1 MKILIVC
8 PRLCHGGAERVAVT
22 LANGFVEHGYEVVMM
37 SNLFDEISFTVS
49 DKVRLVNLFTSQ
61 ENKIRKWVGAIGNI
75 RRVLKQFAPDVVI
88 GIMQLCSFVARL
100 AAIGFH
106 IPVIATEH
114 NAYDRPHDV
123 KMAVLE
129 KIVKYHVN
137 KIYDK
142 VTVLTLADYKLIEN
156 RMSNVVVMPNPLAFS
171 PAKEV
176 PQHKQKVILAA
187 GRVDDWHCKG
197 YDVLLRAWGRIA
209 QDFQDWTLEIAGV
222 YKDPQ
227 TRTYLDS
234 VAKEAGI
241 KDRLHY
247 LGFQDDMQSLFQRSS
262 IFVLSSRYEG
272 FGLVLIEA
280 MSQGCACVAC
290 DYNGRQRE
298 IITSKNEGVLCLPD
312 SVEDLAQSLR
322 NVLSDDDYRHDIQR
336 GGLKRSEYY
345 SVGHIVSLW
354 DCLFR
359 GFDKK

>member
-22 LANGFVEHGYEVVMM
+22 LANGFVEHGYDVVMM
-37 SNLFDEISFTVS
+37 SNLFDEISYTVS

-61 ENKIRKWVGAIGNI
+61 DNKMRKWVGAIGNI
-75 RRVLKQFAPDVVI
+75 RRVLKQDTPNVII

-114 NAYDRPHDV
+114 NAYDRPHGV
-123 KMAVLE
+123 KMTLLG
-129 KIVKYHVN
+129 KIFKYHVN
-137 KIYDK
+137 KIYDR
-142 VTVLTLADYKLIEN
+142 VTVLTHADYKLIEN

-171 PAKEV
+171 PVKEV

-187 GRVDDWHCKG
+187 GRVDNWHNKG
-197 YDVLLRAWGRIA
+197 FDVLLRAWGRIA
-209 QDFQDWTLEIAGV
+209 QDFHDWTLEIAGV

-227 TRTYLDS
+227 TRIYLDS
-234 VAKEAGI
+234 VAQEADI

-262 IFVLSSRYEG
+262 VFVLSSRYEG

-298 IITSKNEGVLCLPD
+298 IITSRDEGVLCLPD
-312 SVEDLAQSLR
+312 SVDDLAQSLR
-322 NVLSDDDYRHDIQR
+322 KVLSDDDYRYDIQR

-345 SVGHIVSLW
+345 SVGHIVSMW
-354 DCLFR
+354 ENLFR
-359 GFDKK
+359 SLDKK

>member
-22 LANGFVEHGYEVVMM
+22 LANGFVEHGYDVVMM
-37 SNLFDEISFTVS
+37 SNLFDEISYTVS
-49 DKVRLVNLFTSQ
+49 DKVRLVNLFNSQ
-61 ENKIRKWVGAIGNI
+61 ENKIKKWVGAIGNI
-75 RRVLKQFAPDVVI
+75 RRVLKQDTPNVII

-114 NAYDRPHDV
+114 NAYDRPHGV
-123 KMAVLE
+123 KMTLLG
-129 KIVKYHVN
+129 KIFKYHVN
-137 KIYDK
+137 KIYDR
-142 VTVLTLADYKLIEN
+142 VTVLTHADYKLIEN

-171 PAKEV
+171 PVKEV

-187 GRVDDWHCKG
+187 GRVDNWHYKG
-197 YDVLLRAWGRIA
+197 FDVLLRAWGRIA
-209 QDFQDWTLEIAGV
+209 QDFHDWTLEIAGV

-227 TRTYLDS
+227 TRIYLDS
-234 VAKEAGI
+234 VAQEADI

-262 IFVLSSRYEG
+262 VFVLSSRYEG

-298 IITSKNEGVLCLPD
+298 IITSRDEGVLCLPD
-312 SVEDLAQSLR
+312 SVDDLAQSLR
-322 NVLSDDDYRHDIQR
+322 TVLSDDDYRYDIQR

-345 SVGHIVSLW
+345 SVGHIVSMW
-354 DCLFR
+354 ENLFR
-359 GFDKK
+359 SLDKK

>member
-1 MKILIVC
+1 M
-8 PRLCHGGAERVAVT
+8 AVT
-22 LANGFVEHGYEVVMM
+22 LANGFVEHGYDVVMM
-37 SNLFDEISFTVS
+37 SNLFDEISYTVS

-61 ENKIRKWVGAIGNI
+61 DNKMRKWVGAIGNI
-75 RRVLKQFAPDVVI
+75 RRVLKQDTPNVII

-114 NAYDRPHDV
+114 NAYDRPHGV
-123 KMAVLE
+123 KMTLLG
-129 KIVKYHVN
+129 KIFKYHVN
-137 KIYDK
+137 KIYDR
-142 VTVLTLADYKLIEN
+142 VTVLTHADYKLIEN

-171 PAKEV
+171 PVKEV

-187 GRVDDWHCKG
+187 GRVDNWHYKG
-197 YDVLLRAWGRIA
+197 FDVLLRAWGRIA
-209 QDFQDWTLEIAGV
+209 QDFHDWTLEIAGV

-227 TRTYLDS
+227 TRIYLDS
-234 VAKEAGI
+234 VAQEADI

-262 IFVLSSRYEG
+262 VFVLSSRYEG

-298 IITSKNEGVLCLPD
+298 IITSRDEGVLCLPD
-312 SVEDLAQSLR
+312 SVDDLAQSLR
-322 NVLSDDDYRHDIQR
+322 KVLSDDDYRYDIQR

-345 SVGHIVSLW
+345 SVGHIVSMW
-354 DCLFR
+354 ENLFR
-359 GFDKK
+359 SLDKK